1 MARNEELRA
10 YCLVLVWAR
19 LHGCALYVR
28 VCARER
34 EGVYISI
41 HLSSMLH
48 TNHMRYIDLER
59 VGVRWGWW
67 DGMEGKGNEAGGRG
81 KGIGGAVG

>member
-1 MARNEELRA
+1 
-10 YCLVLVWAR
+10 
-19 LHGCALYVR
+19 
-28 VCARER
+28 
-34 EGVYISI
+34 
-41 HLSSMLH
+41 MLH

-67 DGMEGKGNEAGGRG
+67 DVMEGKGNEAGGRG